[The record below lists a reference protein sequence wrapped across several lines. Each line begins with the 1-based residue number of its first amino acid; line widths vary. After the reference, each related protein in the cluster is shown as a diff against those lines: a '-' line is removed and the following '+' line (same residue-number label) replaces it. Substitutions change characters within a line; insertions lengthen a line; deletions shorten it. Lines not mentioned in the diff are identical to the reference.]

1 MKAIKVFFAIV
12 IALVVGFVA
21 GQLVDINLFTKS
33 SNTYRVGVMEEQINE
48 ISELASLEYRYT
60 NTDVLEGDALQAFGK
75 DIPFTSKSMTVQYQG
90 IIKLG
95 PDMSEAKLSLK
106 NSKLTVVLPSSKVLS
121 HEIDEDSWQIL
132 DKNNGLFNPVTPEDN
147 QDFRKSLKKKMNES
161 LEEEGLIEKANEQ
174 AKEQVASFFEAAY
187 PDLKVVVLIEG
198 EEDDSDDNDADT
210 AKTEKSDKSD
220 KSDKAEKSA

>member
-1 MKAIKVFFAIV
+1 MKAIKTFFAIV
-12 IALVVGFVA
+12 IALAVGFVA

-33 SNTYRVGVMEEQINE
+33 SNTYRIGVMEEQINE

-60 NTDVLEGDALQAFGK
+60 NTDVLDGDALQVFGK
-75 DIPFTSKSMTVQYQG
+75 NIPFTSKSMTVQYDG

-95 PDMSEAKLSLK
+95 PDMSKADLNLR
-106 NSKLTVVLPSSKVLS
+106 NSKLTVVLPNSQVLS

-147 QDFRKSLKKKMNES
+147 QDFRKSLKKEMNDS
-161 LEEEGLIEKANEQ
+161 LEKEGLIEQANEK
-174 AKEQVASFFEAAY
+174 AKGQVLSFFEAAY

-198 EEDDSDDNDADT
+198 EEDNSDDDSDADNAS
-210 AKTEKSDKSD
+210 KTEKSDK
-220 KSDKAEKSA
+220 AA